1 MIESLFPAA
10 GPWTFGWRDALD
22 ILLMTALIYNV
33 GLLLRGTRAFQV
45 LVGALVLLLAY
56 WATGPDKPLRMVTF
70 HQVLGNVLFYAPFA
84 AIVLFQ
90 TAIRR
95 ALTALARTSV
105 LRLAAHGMTA
115 AMVDEILAAVATL
128 SARRIGALLV
138 IERAQSLP
146 DQIESGITLDAA
158 ITQDLLVNIAMP
170 GSPLHD
176 GAIVLGEGRV
186 RAASCFLPVTTDPRL
201 SREYGSRHR
210 AAIGLT
216 EEYDSVAVVVSEERG
231 TVRAAVEGML
241 SEPLDAEGLRVFLRR
256 HLELDRGRRGERS
269 TGGPRGSREA
279 AGAHDGTPRPDAA

>member
-128 SARRIGALLV
+128 AARRIGALLV
-138 IERAQSLP
+138 LSL
-146 DQIESGITLDAA
+146 IHI
-158 ITQDLLVNIAMP
+158 
-170 GSPLHD
+170 
-176 GAIVLGEGRV
+176 
-186 RAASCFLPVTTDPRL
+186 
-201 SREYGSRHR
+201 
-210 AAIGLT
+210 
-216 EEYDSVAVVVSEERG
+216 
-231 TVRAAVEGML
+231 
-241 SEPLDAEGLRVFLRR
+241 
-256 HLELDRGRRGERS
+256 
-269 TGGPRGSREA
+269 
-279 AGAHDGTPRPDAA
+279 